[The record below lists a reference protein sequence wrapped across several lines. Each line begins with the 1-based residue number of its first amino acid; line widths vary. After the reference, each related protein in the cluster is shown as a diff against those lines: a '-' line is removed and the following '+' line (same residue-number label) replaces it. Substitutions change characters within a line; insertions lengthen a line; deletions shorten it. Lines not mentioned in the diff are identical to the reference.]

1 MENNKDIPKAF
12 QMSKEELVDLKN
24 DINDNFADFTEE
36 QRLLIWDWA
45 SSKFIY
51 PRS

>member
-1 MENNKDIPKAF
+1 MEQDKLPKAL
-12 QMSKEELVDLKN
+12 QMSAEELIDLKN

-36 QRLLIWDWA
+36 QRLRIWDWS

-51 PRS
+51 PKE